1 MELATILGLVL
12 GFGAMILSTLMEG
25 GELGG
30 FLNPSAALIVFGG
43 TLGATLVSFPLER
56 VKALPSLIK
65 SAFIKSA
72 LEKEMNHEEVVA
84 LFGRLAE
91 KARREGLLSL
101 EQEAN
106 IIENPFL
113 KRGVLL
119 VVDGIDP
126 EVVENVMDSDIAALA
141 EERENEY
148 SILEAMGGYS
158 PTMGIIGTVMGLV
171 HVLGALEDPSE
182 LGPAIAVAFVATL
195 YGVAAANLLWLPLA
209 SKLKTRAKTEVFW
222 RQIMREGVLAVQAG
236 DNPRIVREKLEAFM
250 VKTSP
255 KDKQPA
261 AETMT
266 LPRGEGVPVPA
277 DGG

>member
-12 GFGAMILSTLMEG
+12 GFGAMILSTLIEG

-30 FLNPSAALIVFGG
+30 LLNPSAALIVFGG

-106 IIENPFL
+106 VIENPFL

-126 EVVENVMDSDIAALA
+126 TVVENVMDIDIAALA

-158 PTMGIIGTVMGLV
+158 PTMGIIGTVLGLV
-171 HVLGALEDPSE
+171 QVLGALEDPSQ

-209 SKLKTRAKTEVFW
+209 SKLKTRAKTEIFW
-222 RQIMREGVLAVQAG
+222 RQIMSEGVLAVQAG

-250 VKTSP
+250 VKTSS
-255 KDKQPA
+255 KDKKPA